1 MIARTGSSLVPA
13 LLLAVSTAA
22 AQPATLWTRGHP
34 GTQVH
39 GGAVTGD
46 AAGNVFVVGQAPTNG
61 GDYLLLKYDRLGTL
75 RWVRTY
81 DGGGGGVDVP
91 AAVAADRDGN
101 VIVTGSSYGGP
112 TTGVDYCTIKYGPAG
127 DTVWIRREDGIPG
140 FVPSDDIAVGVGV
153 NNAGDVY
160 VSGSGGG
167 PQSERDVR
175 TVKYSSAGDT
185 LWRQVWDNAATHG
198 VDRPRAVALDNA
210 ERLVVV
216 GESWGGIGT
225 PEATGEDFLVLK
237 YAPNGNLLQSRLQ
250 PMSPAT
256 GADIAHAVAIDNGNN
271 IYVTGEASQSTNAFA
286 ATLRL
291 SSSAD
296 SIWSRRHAGAGSIGR
311 GIAADGSRGIVA
323 GGDIPTG
330 DIFLVRYGVTT
341 GDPLWD
347 VRLDAGATEHLVAMS
362 IDTDGGL
369 YVVGTSDREWD
380 SRLIVARYT
389 VHGVRRWVDSYGS
402 GAAGATGCAVHVFGG
417 GRFVVTGSSLS
428 DGEIIVR
435 SYDETSTAAP
445 GESAVG
451 LPESVRLE
459 GNFPNPFN
467 PSTRI
472 SFVLPERMEVR
483 LAVYDLLGREV
494 SVLLDAVADAG
505 RHVVEFDAEGLAS
518 GIYVYRLSA
527 GGGVRGGRMVL
538 AR

>member
-1 MIARTGSSLVPA
+1 MLLVG
-13 LLLAVSTAA
+13 STAA
-22 AQPATLWTRGHP
+22 AQPATIWTRGHP

-46 AAGNVFVVGQAPTNG
+46 AAGNVIVVGQAPTNG
-61 GDYLLLKYDRLGTL
+61 GDYLVLKYDRLGTL

-81 DGGGGGVDVP
+81 DGGAGGVDVP
-91 AAVAADRDGN
+91 VAVAADRDGN
-101 VIVTGSSYGGP
+101 VIVTGSSFGGL
-112 TTGVDYCTIKYGPAG
+112 TTGADYCTIKYGPAG

-140 FVPSDDIAVGVGV
+140 LVPSDDIAVGVAV
-153 NNAGDVY
+153 NTAGDVY

-167 PQSERDVR
+167 PQSARDVR

-185 LWRQVWDNAATHG
+185 LWRQVWDNPATHG
-198 VDRPRAVALDNA
+198 LDRPRAVALDNA
-210 ERLVVV
+210 DRLVVV
-216 GESWGGIGT
+216 GESWGGLGT

-250 PMSPAT
+250 PMSAGA
-256 GADIAHAVAIDNGNN
+256 GADVAHAVAIDNGNN
-271 IYVTGEASQSTNAFA
+271 IYLTGEASQSVNAFA
-286 ATLRL
+286 ATIRF

-296 SIWSRRHAGAGSIGR
+296 SIWSRRHAGGGSIGR
-311 GIAADGSRGIVA
+311 GIVADGSRGVVA
-323 GGDIPTG
+323 GGDVATG
-330 DIFLVRYGVTT
+330 DIFLVRYSVTT

-347 VRLDAGATEHLVAMS
+347 VRLDAGATEHLIS
-362 IDTDGGL
+362 LGIDPGGSL

-389 VHGVRRWVDSYGS
+389 VGGVRQWLDSYGS
-402 GAAGATGCAVHVFGG
+402 GAAGATGCAVHVFSG

-435 SYDETSTAAP
+435 SYDETSTAVQ
-445 GESAVG
+445 GGSAAG
-451 LPESVRLE
+451 LPESIQLE

-472 SFVLPERMEVR
+472 AFVLPERTEVR

-518 GIYVYRLSA
+518 GMYVYRLSA
-527 GGGVRGGRMVL
+527 GGEVRGGRMVL